1 MRMKKICV
9 DDLKDVTVYPKFCKY
24 SRTFHLHKDLALC
37 ENDRGEIAF
46 LSQEVKEDYLR
57 RKNMNG

>member
-1 MRMKKICV
+1 MKKISV

-24 SRTFHLHKDLALC
+24 SRTARLYRNLDLC
-37 ENDRGEIAF
+37 ENDKGEIAF
-46 LSQEVKEDYLR
+46 LSQESKENYLR